1 MDRNRHERRKYPMKP
16 LIFLV
21 IRLLDESIT
30 KKDKLG
36 LIEKLPSKSDT
47 LIDIK
52 YEVSYF

>member
-1 MDRNRHERRKYPMKP
+1 MDRNRHERRKHPMKP
-16 LIFLV
+16 LISLV

>member
-1 MDRNRHERRKYPMKP
+1 MKP

-21 IRLLDESIT
+21 IRLFDESIT